1 MKPPLFTADN
11 LSIGYGKKD
20 VLNNISFSLT
30 PGTIT
35 GLLGANGSGKS
46 TLLKA
51 LCRQIPYKGTCR
63 LNSRMLTDFSLRK
76 LAGAVSYIPQRS
88 GISISLPLIDV
99 VLMGFNPDLKLLERP
114 SPKQQDKARCALA
127 AVGLAGKEM
136 EDYLTLSEGQ
146 KQLCILA
153 RTIVENTSLLL
164 LDEPDSALDF
174 RNKHRMMQILQ
185 RLTQDQEKAALI
197 CLHDPNLALDYCDQL
212 FLLKD
217 GRCFTSLH
225 PAADSLAQMQEALS
239 KIYGSVSLV
248 QCRDEQNRTRLVLLS
263 RLQTGGE
270 PDAADAFKEIL

>member
-20 VLNNISFSLT
+20 VLSNISFSLT

-51 LCRQIPYKGTCR
+51 LCRQLPYKGTCR
-63 LNSRMLTDFSLRK
+63 LQSRMLTDFSLRK

-114 SPKQQDKARCALA
+114 SPKQQEEARRALV

-174 RNKHRMMQILQ
+174 HNKYRMMQILQ
-185 RLTQDQEKAALI
+185 RLTHDQEKAALI

-212 FLLKD
+212 LLLKD
-217 GRCFTSLH
+217 GRCFTSLL

-248 QCRDEQNRTRLVLLS
+248 QCRDEQNHTRRVLLS
-263 RLQTGGE
+263 RLQTGGA
-270 PDAADAFKEIL
+270 PDAADASKEIL

>member
-20 VLNNISFSLT
+20 VLSNISFSLT

-51 LCRQIPYKGTCR
+51 LCRQLPYKGTCR
-63 LNSRMLTDFSLRK
+63 LQSRMLTDFSLRK

-114 SPKQQDKARCALA
+114 SPEQQDKARRALA

-174 RNKHRMMQILQ
+174 HNKYRMMQILQ
-185 RLTQDQEKAALI
+185 RLTHDQEKAALI

-212 FLLKD
+212 LLLKD
-217 GRCFTSLH
+217 GRCFTSLL

-248 QCRDEQNRTRLVLLS
+248 QCRDEQNHTRLVLLS
-263 RLQTGGE
+263 RLQTGGA
-270 PDAADAFKEIL
+270 PDAADASKEIL

>member
-1 MKPPLFTADN
+1 MNIIETHHLTKTYAGFTAVSDLN
-11 LSIGYGKKD
+11 LHIPKGTVYG
-20 VLNNISFSLT
+20 F
-30 PGTIT
+30 
-35 GLLGANGSGKS
+35 LGPNGAGKS

-51 LCRQIPYKGTCR
+51 LCRQLPYRGTCR
-63 LNSRMLTDFSLRK
+63 LNSRMLTDFPLRK

-114 SPKQQDKARCALA
+114 SPKQQEKARRALA
-127 AVGLAGKEM
+127 AAGRAGKEM

-174 RNKHRMMQILQ
+174 HNKHRMMQILQ

-212 FLLKD
+212 LLLKD

-270 PDAADAFKEIL
+270 PDAADASKEIL

>member
-20 VLNNISFSLT
+20 VLSNISFSLT

-51 LCRQIPYKGTCR
+51 LCRQLPYKGTCR
-63 LNSRMLTDFSLRK
+63 LKSRMLTDFSLRK

-114 SPKQQDKARCALA
+114 SPKQQEEARRALV

-174 RNKHRMMQILQ
+174 HNKYRMMQILQ
-185 RLTQDQEKAALI
+185 RLTHDQEKAALI

-212 FLLKD
+212 LLLKD
-217 GRCFTSLH
+217 GRCFTSLL

-270 PDAADAFKEIL
+270 PDAADASKEIL

>member
-1 MKPPLFTADN
+1 MKPSLFTADN
-11 LSIGYGKKD
+11 LCIGYGKKD
-20 VLNNISFSLT
+20 VLKHISFSLT

-51 LCRQIPYKGTCR
+51 LCRQLPYKGTCR
-63 LNSRMLTDFSLRK
+63 LKSRPLTDFPLRK

-88 GISISLPLIDV
+88 GISISLPLTDV

-114 SPKQQDKARCALA
+114 SPKQQDQARQALA

-153 RTIVENTSLLL
+153 RTMVENTSLLL

-174 RNKHRMMQILQ
+174 HNKYHMMQTLQ
-185 RLTQDQEKAALI
+185 RLTHDQEKAALI

-212 FLLKD
+212 LLLKD
-217 GRCFTSLH
+217 GRCIASLH
-225 PAADSLAQMQEALS
+225 PAADSLAQIQEALS
-239 KIYGSVSLV
+239 KIYGSVSLI
-248 QCRDEQNRTRLVLLS
+248 QCKDRQNRTRLVILAEP
-263 RLQTGGE
+263 QTGGP
-270 PDAADAFKEIL
+270 PDDSAVSREIL

>member
-63 LNSRMLTDFSLRK
+63 LNS
-76 LAGAVSYIPQRS
+76 S

-114 SPKQQDKARCALA
+114 SPKQQDKARRALA

-153 RTIVENTSLLL
+153 RTIVENTSLL
-164 LDEPDSALDF
+164 DEPDSALDF
-174 RNKHRMMQILQ
+174 HNKHRMMQILQ

-212 FLLKD
+212 LLLKD

-225 PAADSLAQMQEALS
+225 PAADSLAQMQKALS

-270 PDAADAFKEIL
+270 PDEADASKEIL

>member
-20 VLNNISFSLT
+20 VLSNISFSLT

-51 LCRQIPYKGTCR
+51 LCRQLPYKGTCR
-63 LNSRMLTDFSLRK
+63 LKSRMLTDFSLRK

-114 SPKQQDKARCALA
+114 SPKQQDKARRALA

-174 RNKHRMMQILQ
+174 HNKHRMMQILQ

-212 FLLKD
+212 LLLKD
-217 GRCFTSLH
+217 GRCFTSLL

-270 PDAADAFKEIL
+270 PDAADASKEIL